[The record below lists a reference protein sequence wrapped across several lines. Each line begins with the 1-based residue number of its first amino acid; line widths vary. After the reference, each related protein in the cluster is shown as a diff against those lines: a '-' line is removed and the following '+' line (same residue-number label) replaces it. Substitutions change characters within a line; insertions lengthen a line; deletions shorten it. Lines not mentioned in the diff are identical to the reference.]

1 MRTRNKQTAKEQA
14 SKRPKRG
21 TETPDATATAIESP
35 CTPNRNAAGGNGGGS
50 ESNKKKSTN
59 NSKDTPTK
67 QAKKR
72 INNDLDNEIDEKDGI
87 KRKRSD
93 VSYFFKGLLLSALI
107 NFQVFFKLLINF
119 KIKSALIRFFK

>member
-14 SKRPKRG
+14 NKRPKRG

-93 VSYFFKGLLLSALI
+93 VSLSSSREIKTEGISLRVLLKIFSSIFHNLI
-107 NFQVFFKLLINF
+107 ECF
-119 KIKSALIRFFK
+119 